1 MQDTNWAI
9 DLGTT
14 NTLIAR
20 WQGTHAETIPLDPLC
35 QYEPAWQTP
44 LVPSAVFFED
54 ANRGYIGNQA
64 LAADEVMRATFAGRL
79 TPLARS
85 FKRTLARNSQQAV
98 AEIGHAP
105 VSARQCATV
114 FLKELLDKTAEREQS
129 LTQHAIPRWNVV
141 RRFVAW
147 ARREGLVNDLTM
159 TVPVESFEPYRME
172 LQNIT
177 RKLGVQKFKWLDEP
191 VAAALGYGV
200 DLTDD
205 RNLLVVDFGG
215 GTLDIALVRTNL
227 AQGGAGERR
236 GPGSRKAELI
246 AARGL
251 SLGGETVDEWV
262 TEMACTKLSA
272 HRDKMY
278 GVLRMQAEN
287 VKKELSGKVLTTDE
301 TFFRLPGMDP
311 LHVSRQEFLN
321 ALEAHELYKMLE
333 RVTDATLEDAQHRI
347 STVDI
352 DAVLLVGGSTL
363 LPGVRDLF
371 ERLFGASRVHYW
383 EPFEAVVKGA
393 AIFGAGYYVDQIIH
407 HDYAIKVF
415 SDQAQHTEY
424 ELLIR
429 RGTPYPTQDG
439 FQTRY
444 YAVGPRQSMFSLPV
458 CEVGYAGRLSLGWK
472 RRGNGNDYWLPNDD
486 EEAECVVTLNEGD
499 QLRLAPPGEG
509 PKARLRI
516 DFTIDDNRF
525 LCATIYDLLR
535 ERFIRTEERVA
546 KLR

>member
-1 MQDTNWAI
+1 MQTHWAI

-20 WQGTHAETIPLDPLC
+20 WQGTHAETIPLEALC
-35 QYEPAWQTP
+35 DYEPAWQTP

-54 ANRGYIGNQA
+54 INRGYIGKQA
-64 LAADEVMRATFAGRL
+64 LAAEEVMRASYAGRL
-79 TPLARS
+79 TPLARA
-85 FKRTLARNSQQAV
+85 FKRTLARSSQQAV
-98 AEIGHAP
+98 AEVGHSP
-105 VSARQCATV
+105 VSARQCAHL
-114 FLKELLDKTAEREQS
+114 FLRELLDATADRERD
-129 LTQHAIPRWNVV
+129 LTSHAIPKWNVM

-177 RKLGVQKFKWLDEP
+177 RRLGVQKFKWLDEP

-227 AQGGAGERR
+227 AQGGERR
-236 GPGSRKAELI
+236 GITGRRAELI

-251 SLGGETVDEWV
+251 NLGGETVDEWV
-262 TEMACTKLSA
+262 AEMACRKMSA
-272 HRDKMY
+272 HSDKMF
-278 GVLRMQAEN
+278 GVIRAQSEL

-311 LHVSRQEFLN
+311 LHVSRRDFLEM
-321 ALEAHELYKMLE
+321 LEQKELYKTLE
-333 RVTDATLEDAQHRI
+333 RVADATLEDAQHRV
-347 STVDI
+347 SVVDV

-363 LPGVRDLF
+363 LPGVRDMF
-371 ERLFGASRVHYW
+371 ERLFGANRVHYW

-415 SDQAQHTEY
+415 SDAAQHTEY

-429 RGTPYPTQDG
+429 RGTPYPTPLG

-444 YAVGPRQSMFSLPV
+444 YAVGPRQTLFSIPV

-472 RRGNGNDYWLPNDD
+472 RRGNGNDYWLPTDD
-486 EEAECVVTLNEGD
+486 EETECVVTLNEGD
-499 QLRLAPPGEG
+499 ALKLVPPGEDNK
-509 PKARLRI
+509 KARLRVE
-516 DFTIDDNRF
+516 FTIDDARF
-525 LCATIYDLLR
+525 LCANIFDLLKDK
-535 ERFIRTEERVA
+535 EIRSERVA